1 MEKNKRIRQAA
12 ERLGLAEKRVFT
24 LRELEQIAIEAKC
37 SQHEVMWF
45 MRYERRLSK

>member
-1 MEKNKRIRQAA
+1 MDKNKRIEAAA

-24 LRELEQIAIEAKC
+24 LGELEQIAREAKA
-37 SQHEVMWF
+37 SVHETMWF